1 MTMLEK
7 TNTGCLI
14 PATDDEIGEGAETGC
29 PDAEPEQDNPDG
41 GSREEPGKERI
52 ARNRELL
59 RAAQQGDEGAT
70 ETLIT
75 ENMGL
80 VRRVASRFLDRGTE
94 YEDLIQIGT
103 LGMLRAVRSF
113 DLERGTAFSTY
124 AVPLIIG
131 EIRRHLRDD
140 GIIRVSRTYKRTGA
154 ILMRER
160 AKILSEEGREP
171 GIAELAARA
180 GVSTEDAAIALD
192 ALTPVTMLSETVYGE
207 ESGMTLE
214 GTVTDGEENE
224 MERICDRVAL
234 SQAIGKMQPLWQ
246 KIVLLRYYRDM
257 TQQEV
262 ADNLGLSQVKVSRE
276 EKKIMAFLR
285 AELA

>member
-7 TNTGCLI
+7 RNTGCLI
-14 PATDDEIGEGAETGC
+14 PMTDDEIGEDAETEC

-41 GSREEPGKERI
+41 ESREESGKKRI
-52 ARNRELL
+52 ALNRELL

-94 YEDLIQIGT
+94 YEDLLQIGT

-214 GTVTDGEENE
+214 STVTDGEENE

>member
-7 TNTGCLI
+7 RNTGCLI
-14 PATDDEIGEGAETGC
+14 PSLGDEIVEDAETEC
-29 PDAEPEQDNPDG
+29 PDAEPEQDNPVG
-41 GSREEPGKERI
+41 ESREEPGKERI

-94 YEDLIQIGT
+94 YEDLLQIGT

-214 GTVTDGEENE
+214 STVTDGEENE